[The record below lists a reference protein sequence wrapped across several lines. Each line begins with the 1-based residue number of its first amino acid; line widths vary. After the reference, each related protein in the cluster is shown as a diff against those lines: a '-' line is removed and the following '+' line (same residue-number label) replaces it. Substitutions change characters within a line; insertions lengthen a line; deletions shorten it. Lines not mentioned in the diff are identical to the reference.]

1 MKRGTY
7 WIRCNREKEGIV
19 AVKVNGHIIQDAASG
34 LTFGAR
40 FVAGGGWQ
48 VTELST
54 GLLCST
60 YERKPQNA
68 ADIIPFIDR
77 MRGTIVSAMRSHTD
91 AKFFSELI
99 EKACKSSAENA

>member
-19 AVKVNGHIIQDAASG
+19 AVKVAGHIIPDAESG

-40 FVAGGGWQ
+40 FAGREWQ

-60 YERKPQNA
+60 SEHKPQNA
-68 ADIIPFIDR
+68 ADIIPFINR
-77 MRGTIVSAMRSHTD
+77 TRGAIVSAMRSHTD

-99 EKACKSSAENA
+99 DKASKSAAENA

>member
-19 AVKVNGHIIQDAASG
+19 AVKATGHIIQDAESG

-40 FVAGGGWQ
+40 FTRGGWQ

-60 YERKPQNA
+60 SERKPQNA

-77 MRGTIVSAMRSHTD
+77 MRAAIVSAMRSHTD

-99 EKACKSSAENA
+99 EKASKSSAENA

>member
-19 AVKVNGHIIQDAASG
+19 AVKVTGHIIQDAESG

-54 GLLCST
+54 GLLTS
-60 YERKPQNA
+60 YGEKKPKNA
-68 ADIIPFIDR
+68 GDILPFIDR
-77 MRGTIVSAMRSHTD
+77 MRPAILSAMKSHGESTIEHFND
-91 AKFFSELI
+91 LIRRAK
-99 EKACKSSAENA
+99 ENETQ